1 MTENVVPGAR
11 KAALAFIFVTVL
23 IDILAFGL
31 IIPVLPHLIEEFVGG
46 DTVTAAY
53 WVGVFGTLFAAIQF
67 VSAPIQGT
75 LSDRYGRRPVILLS
89 CLGLGLDFIFM
100 ALAGTL
106 PWLLVGRVISATG
119 TVTP

>member
-1 MTENVVPGAR
+1 MTESVVPGAR

-67 VSAPIQGT
+67 VSAPIMPNACA
-75 LSDRYGRRPVILLS
+75 RFPAR
-89 CLGLGLDFIFM
+89 
-100 ALAGTL
+100 
-106 PWLLVGRVISATG
+106 
-119 TVTP
+119 